1 MAQFFGSENIPSPVV
16 ASTTTL
22 TLAASNL
29 GLPTVFLVGGQAY
42 TPSGTITLNTATTG
56 ANGLDTGALSQ
67 ISLYYIY
74 AIVHNST
81 FVPALVAS
89 LAVPNTGPSM
99 PSGYG
104 SAYKLVG
111 NFNTNGS
118 SQVVSA
124 SSASAFLFANGMDD
138 ATATRLGLKQ
148 YLHGTTYNGGNAPT
162 VTLGFGGGTLTSVTR
177 ALFVP
182 YQMQDGTWRLKFNA
196 VLAPSS
202 TSRISV
208 QFAVFGVV
216 SKNVS
221 YQAII
226 ATTTAASQL
235 TTGYATPGTGTIM
248 VADHNGAAVTS
259 TFYSFSG
266 DIELESKPT
275 WAY

>member
-22 TLAASNL
+22 TLAATNL

-74 AIVHNST
+74 AIVNNST

-89 LAVPNTGPSM
+89 LAVPSTGPSM

-104 SAYKLVG
+104 SAFKLVG

-138 ATATRLGLKQ
+138 TTATRLGLKQ

-162 VTLGFGGGTLTSVTR
+162 VTLAFGGGTLTSVTR

-196 VLAPSS
+196 ILAPSS

-216 SKNVS
+216 AKNVS

-266 DIELESKPT
+266 DIELDSKPT

>member
-22 TLAASNL
+22 TLAATNL

-42 TPSGTITLNTATTG
+42 TPSAIITLNTATTG
-56 ANGLDTGALSQ
+56 ANGLDTGALGAIQ
-67 ISLYYIY
+67 LWYIY

-89 LAVPNTGPSM
+89 LAVPSTGPSM

-104 SAYKLVG
+104 TAYKLVG

-138 ATATRLGLKQ
+138 TTATRLGLKQ

-162 VTLGFGGGTLTSVTR
+162 VTLAGGGGTLTTVHR
-177 ALFVP
+177 AEFIP
-182 YQMQDGTWRLKFNA
+182 YQMQDGGWRLRLTVECDISSA
-196 VLAPSS
+196 V
-202 TSRISV
+202 R
-208 QFAVFGVV
+208 
-216 SKNVS
+216 
-221 YQAII
+221 
-226 ATTTAASQL
+226 TAASFAVNGIL
-235 TTGYATPGTGTIM
+235 TPTGGGDGQALAGGNLSNIPANYVLINPNTNQFSLGHASGT
-248 VADHNGAAVTS
+248 TS
-259 TFYSFSG
+259 RYQFAG
-266 DIELESKPT
+266 DIRLASKPT